1 MLSQAV
7 LCVDVLFINQLC
19 IYSLFYLFFPCLCLF
34 LYFTSTLTFDPYLC
48 GKINDLNLDEEA
60 FGWSVSQYPERKKAQ
75 EKLTLFL
82 RLYETATD
90 FIKQR
95 EKWLHG
101 PLTSVNPDK
110 VKAVEKLLC
119 IQCRSEWGV

>member
-1 MLSQAV
+1 MHHY
-7 LCVDVLFINQLC
+7 FIFSFHVFVYFC
-19 IYSLFYLFFPCLCLF
+19 ILLLLLP
-34 LYFTSTLTFDPYLC
+34 FDPYLC

-119 IQCRSEWGV
+119 IQCRSDWGV